1 MNKITKIWVLW
12 LALCG
17 LLVSLFVSADAEK
30 KNKLSL
36 ELKKQDDSCVMQDY
50 DLGEFFV
57 SISNQATQVASH
69 PVSCTMRSNPA
80 QTISIALLTWLSTTW
95 GDLIWRD
102 KFSLSLTSPTVTGS
116 LTAWITVNN
125 TFADQR
131 VLYNKDQKK
140 IWTWT
145 WTLAISWTIP
155 GSTPSWIY
163 TWELDLIL
171 Q

>member
-57 SISNQATQVASH
+57 SISNWNKFLFVMNAQKGKQKNNKNKRTRT
-69 PVSCTMRSNPA
+69 TMC
-80 QTISIALLTWLSTTW
+80 L
-95 GDLIWRD
+95 
-102 KFSLSLTSPTVTGS
+102 
-116 LTAWITVNN
+116 
-125 TFADQR
+125 
-131 VLYNKDQKK
+131 
-140 IWTWT
+140 
-145 WTLAISWTIP
+145 
-155 GSTPSWIY
+155 
-163 TWELDLIL
+163 
-171 Q
+171 